1 MTSLA
6 ERLLIT
12 IWVGGLWAI
21 GYVAAPAVFSVL
33 EDRQLAG
40 LAAGEMFTAMA
51 WIGAG
56 CGILL
61 LLIYLIQRGGGVF
74 RQWRFWVV
82 GVMLLLTLLGEF
94 ALRSQMEAAR
104 GTEAFGQLH
113 GLAQIV
119 FLGVAVLGLSLAVA
133 GPAGPAARKDIFR

>member
-6 ERLLIT
+6 ERVLT
-12 IWVGGLWAI
+12 AFWVGGLWAI
-21 GYVAAPAVFSVL
+21 GYIAAPAVFSVL

-40 LAAGEMFTAMA
+40 LVAGEMFTAMA
-51 WIGAG
+51 WVGIG
-56 CGILL
+56 CGLALL
-61 LLIYLIQRGGGVF
+61 LVYLVQRGGMIF

-82 GVMLLLTLLGEF
+82 LVMLLLTVLGEF
-94 ALRSQMEAAR
+94 ALRSQMDAAR

-119 FLGVAVLGLSLAVA
+119 FMAVAVLGLSLVAA